1 VPRIGDNARR
11 GLRLPGRL
19 AVDAAGWGLGT
30 LLAGIAAA
38 RGGKAVHPSGV
49 AYGARLVV
57 DGSPQAPRGSQ
68 LLATPGTHSAL
79 MRFSRSL
86 GMPRPIPDL
95 LGVSVRVL
103 DVYGPGRHQ
112 DFMLVS
118 SVDQAVLHHIFVPA
132 ADAQQRPY
140 SSSLPYQAGDETFL
154 VGVVPDAQSPRPSG
168 DDEFHRLQRA
178 AATGRLTFGLA
189 VASVGGRFGRV
200 GTLHVEERLPQSS
213 RGRERPCG
221 HRESFLRG
229 RGWRRKILTTFLPA
243 STGCASA
250 RFTAAAGLLPAECS
264 TGCATMPTRCRRRR
278 GRAAVTGRRRNGWPK
293 RSCGRSLATV
303 RSKPPR
309 SRG

>member
-140 SSSLPYQAGDETFL
+140 SSSLPYQAGDATFL

-200 GTLHVEERLPQSS
+200 GTLHVEERLPQSVDGLRFS
-213 RGRERPCG
+213 PFHCG
-221 HRESFLRG
+221 GGLAPSGVLNRLRDYAYP
-229 RGWRRKILTTFLPA
+229 L
-243 STGCASA
+243 SQ
-250 RFTAAAGLLPAECS
+250 AAWA
-264 TGCATMPTRCRRRR
+264 RR
-278 GRAAVTGRRRNGWPK
+278 GDGAQAQRVAEAQLRA
-293 RSCGRSLATV
+293 L
-303 RSKPPR
+303 PR
-309 SRG
+309 DGSV